1 MQNSLWILLL
11 STASVAFFHSLAPD
25 HWMPF
30 AAIGR
35 AQKWTK
41 SRLLWVTFLAGL
53 GHVGI
58 SVLVGMIGIVLGF
71 SLARLE
77 GIEGHRGAIVLWLL
91 IGFGIAYMIWGIK
104 KGREHSHS
112 HSHIDGEKLKSK
124 KVAVWTLFAIFILGP
139 CEPLVPLVFL
149 GYNYGYAGI
158 IAVSL
163 IFSIITIVMMLAQ
176 SLLAFMGV
184 QLIKHDF
191 AERYSHAF
199 AGLVITLTGISVMVL
214 GI

>member
-11 STASVAFFHSLAPD
+11 STASVAFFHALAPD

-30 AAIGR
+30 ATIGK
-35 AQKWTK
+35 AQKWSK
-41 SRLLWVTFLAGL
+41 PRLLWITFIAGL

-58 SVLVGMIGIVLGF
+58 SVLVGMIGILLGF
-71 SLARLE
+71 SLAKLE
-77 GIEGHRGAIVLWLL
+77 GVEGHRGAIVLWLL
-91 IGFGIAYMIWGIK
+91 IGFGLAYMIWGIK
-104 KGREHSHS
+104 KGREHR
-112 HSHIDGEKLKSK
+112 HSHIDEEKFKSK
-124 KVAVWTLFAIFILGP
+124 TIAVWTLFAIFILGP

-163 IFSIITIVMMLAQ
+163 IFSVITIVMMLVQ
-176 SLLAFMGV
+176 SLLAFMGI
-184 QLIKHDF
+184 QLIKHNF

-199 AGLVITLTGISVMVL
+199 AGLAIALTGVFVMVL